1 MKFQVNLALLALIA
15 TLPALSECK
24 DADKKIK
31 KERRRGNLGGASRD
45 ASKAD
50 CAKSMDIKLYKDSP
64 GMLSFKP
71 DKDACKDGPTYVG
84 STKDGKCHITLV
96 SSDGSNIFSTAFAA
110 SVTCED
116 TGAVYSIGTDG
127 SGTMTVVERLQAD
140 FGEELDPFD
149 EIPAEERALL
159 EARIADTT
167 SATTAAVSTGGLRGN
182 VANQLRSI
190 GDRFL
195 SDNHHSDTVHRDLQ
209 GNIIIDAM
217 VLYTADAECANA
229 GYIDPITGLPLGCE
243 RTPTTEASIRSLI
256 DLAIAETNT
265 AYSLSGV
272 NVVLNLVHAA
282 YDDYVETDDMRTTL
296 YALSAKP
303 SVLAL
308 RQTYGADVVSMIAG
322 RGGYCGIGYMGPT
335 KEYMYSVSHYGCATG
350 YYTFG
355 HEIGHNFGLTHDR
368 GSKNQCTNAGYAYG
382 FRDPQ
387 AEFRSI
393 LAYSCNANECTG
405 NPLPAGAPCTRVQRF
420 SNTYALYNG
429 KPIGDVNNDGARRI
443 NDVAAQVSNFFV
455 RPPSSVPMMS
465 PTMSPTM
472 SKPTLTPT
480 SQPTSSSPTASEPTT
495 SEPIL
500 TPTSQPTTS
509 SPTTSTPTTSEPT
522 LTPTSQPTTSSP
534 TASEPTTSEP
544 TLTPTSQ
551 STTSSPTTSEPT
563 TSEPTPTP
571 TSQPTTSS
579 PS

>member
-24 DADKKIK
+24 DKDKKIK
-31 KERRRGNLGGASRD
+31 KERRREALGGTSLD

-50 CAKSMDIKLYKDSP
+50 CAKSMGIKLYKDSP
-64 GMLSFKP
+64 GMLHFKP

-84 STKDGKCHITLV
+84 STDDGKCHITLV
-96 SSDGSNIFSTAFAA
+96 SDGSSNIFSVAFAA

-127 SGTMTVVERLQAD
+127 SGTMTVVERWQAD

-149 EIPAEERALL
+149 KIPTEERALL
-159 EARIADTT
+159 EARIASTT
-167 SATTAAVSTGGLRGN
+167 SDTTTAAVSLGGLRGK

-195 SDNHHSDTVHRDLQ
+195 TENHHSDTVHRDLQ

-217 VLYTADAECANA
+217 VLYTADAECGNA
-229 GYIDPITGLPLGCE
+229 GYTNSNTGLPLVCE

-282 YDDYVETDDMRTTL
+282 YDDYVETDDQRTTL
-296 YALSAKP
+296 YALPGKP
-303 SVLAL
+303 SVQAL
-308 RQTYGADVVSMIAG
+308 RAAYGADVVAMIAG
-322 RGGYCGIGYMGPT
+322 RGQYCGVGYIGPSIGS
-335 KEYMYSVSHYGCATG
+335 MYSVSHYSCATG

-355 HEIGHNFGLTHDR
+355 HEIGHNFGLNHDR
-368 GSKNQCTNAGYAYG
+368 GSQNQCTNAGYNYG

-393 LAYSCNANECTG
+393 LAYGCNANECTG
-405 NPLPAGAPCTRVQRF
+405 NPLPQGAPCTRVQRF
-420 SNTYALYNG
+420 SNTFALYNG
-429 KPIGDVNNDGARRI
+429 KLIGDANNDGARSI
-443 NDVAAQVSNFFV
+443 SNVAAQVSNFYV
-455 RPPSSVPMMS
+455 RPLSSSPMMS
-465 PTMSPTM
+465 PTTTMSPAT
-472 SKPTLTPT
+472 STPT
-480 SQPTSSSPTASEPTT
+480 D
-495 SEPIL
+495 

-509 SPTTSTPTTSEPT
+509 APTTRQPTTSKPTLTPTTPLTSEPTTSTPTTRKPA
-522 LTPTSQPTTSSP
+522 TSKPARKP
-534 TASEPTTSEP
+534 ARKPM
-544 TLTPTSQ
+544 
-551 STTSSPTTSEPT
+551 
-563 TSEPTPTP
+563 
-571 TSQPTTSS
+571 
-579 PS
+579 